1 MERNNYKSFILV
13 LMLMVFSQAVIAQE
27 KGDTLSVTDAIIRV
41 DGAIVYG
48 KVTEINPT
56 EVKCRLFGVPEGVV
70 IILPRDQVYAISFS
84 NHTTQVITPR
94 FGTTETKQKPAET
107 GSNAVFTE
115 KADTSTHDL
124 SYNMAHG
131 SLKIGLG
138 FAKEYTSFNGLD
150 VYNNSP
156 NTPSFYMAYQFN
168 FSKRIITGVNFAYA
182 SINYTLDESSDYDGV
197 AITKNIEESIVTGG
211 VFGRYDILEG
221 FVKPYILVGLNINYS
236 NALINGDLYLMN
248 EGKHILTTSEM
259 HGFKPNFVGRVGL
272 DLMITRRL
280 GLYSDIGVGPT
291 LVQVGVIFRLK

>member
-1 MERNNYKSFILV
+1 MERNNCKSFILV
-13 LMLMVFSQAVIAQE
+13 LLLLVSLLTVNAQE
-27 KGDTLSVTDAIIRV
+27 KRDTLSVTDAIIRV
-41 DGAIVYG
+41 DGAIIYG

-56 EVKCRLFGVPEGVV
+56 EIKFRMPNIPEGVV

-94 FGTTETKQKPAET
+94 SGATETKQKPAET
-107 GSNAVFTE
+107 GSKTAYTE
-115 KADTSTHDL
+115 KADTSEHNL
-124 SYNMAHG
+124 SYNMSHG

-168 FSKRIITGVNFAYA
+168 FNKRIITGINFAYA

-197 AITKNIEESIVTGG
+197 AITKNIEESVVTGG

-221 FVKPYILVGLNINYS
+221 YVKPYILVGLNINYS
-236 NALINGDLYLMN
+236 NAVINGDLYLMN